1 MSTFLFFVALLL
13 IVLGFATYLTLS
25 RQTTPNQFGPYG
37 KAGGLGAALF
47 GVLILVMLCIT
58 KVPNGHVGVISN
70 FGKVE
75 DGTLD
80 PGLSFVAPWS
90 EVTKISAQ
98 TLEIKEDMQ
107 VPTKEGLTVELETSV
122 LWHINARKAAI
133 LYKTVGEE
141 YWEVL
146 LVPQFRSVVRG
157 VTASYE
163 AKALYASTRDEVQNK
178 IAEEL
183 RTLVEPRGIVIESTP
198 LRKVVLPEPVTA
210 ALNAKA
216 SAEQNADAMR
226 FKLLAE
232 SQEAERKVIEARGD
246 SAAQAIINSTISDRY
261 LTLKGIEATLELA
274 KSNNAKTVVIGAGD
288 KGMPLILG
296 Q

>member
-1 MSTFLFFVALLL
+1 MTFLFFLSVLL
-13 IVLGFATYLTLS
+13 IVVGAIVYLSPKKPNASIPNFETLS
-25 RQTTPNQFGPYG
+25 
-37 KAGGLGAALF
+37 KLAGAGAFALGIIA
-47 GVLILVMLCIT
+47 VLMLCLT
-58 KVPNGHVGVISN
+58 KVPNGHVGVVSH
-70 FGKVE
+70 FGKVS

-80 PGLSFVAPWS
+80 PGLSFVAPWAD
-90 EVTKISAQ
+90 VAKISAQ

-122 LWHINARKAAI
+122 LWHINPRKAAI

-141 YWEVL
+141 YWDIL
-146 LVPQFRSVVRG
+146 ITPNFRSVVRG

-178 IAEEL
+178 ISAEL
-183 RTLVEPRGIVIESTP
+183 SRLVEARGIVIESTP
-198 LRKVVLPEPVTA
+198 LRKVTLPEPVTA

-216 SAEQNADAMR
+216 SAEQTADAMR

-232 SQEAERKVIEARGD
+232 QQEAERKVIEARGD

-274 KSNNAKTVVIGAGD
+274 KSTNAKTVVVGAGE
-288 KGMPLILG
+288 KGLPLILG

>member
-13 IVLGFATYLTLS
+13 IAIGILGYLSLS
-25 RQTTPNQFGPYG
+25 RQTTPSQFGPYAKLG
-37 KAGGLGAALF
+37 SLGAALF
-47 GVLILVMLCIT
+47 GVLILTMLCIT

-141 YWEVL
+141 YWDVL
-146 LVPQFRSVVRG
+146 IVPQFRSVVRG

-178 IAEEL
+178 IADEL
-183 RTLVEPRGIVIESTP
+183 RALVEPRGIVVESTP

-216 SAEQNADAMR
+216 SAEQNADAMK

-232 SQEAERKVIEARGD
+232 QQEAERKVIEARGD

-274 KSNNAKTVVIGAGD
+274 KSPNAKTVVVGGGD
-288 KGMPLILG
+288 KGLPLILG